1 MSPRT
6 ILLALVLVLSLA
18 ASARSDEACVPV
30 GTWRAPGGAPLAAAD
45 VLQRAAKSSVVL
57 LGETHDSAEH
67 HRWQLQMLAALH
79 AQRPNMVIGFETF
92 PRRVQP
98 ALDRWIAGELSEAE
112 FLTQSDW
119 RNVWRMDPQLYLPLF
134 HFARMNRIPMLALNV
149 ESGLTREITQKGYD
163 AVAPEKREG
172 IGRPAPPTDAYLDW
186 LLPIWA
192 KHERPGAKGAKADR
206 SDPEFRRFVESQQTW
221 DRAMAEALAAAT
233 KRPGA
238 PLVVGVMGV
247 GHIQQ
252 GFGVPHQLKAL
263 GLTDVVSLLPWDR
276 DAPCKSLVAGLAD
289 AVFGVAAPAAPSAS
303 DRPRLGVY
311 LEMTPEGVRIRQVE
325 KGSLAEATGLRE
337 GDIVVEMAARPAK
350 QVSDLVEAVQ
360 RQAPGTWLPLKVKRG
375 GETIELV
382 AKFPARAQ

>member
-1 MSPRT
+1 MSPR
-6 ILLALVLVLSLA
+6 ILLLAVALSHA
-18 ASARSDEACVPV
+18 AFAGADETCVPV
-30 GTWRAPGGAPLAAAD
+30 GSWRAPGGAPLAAAD
-45 VLQRAAKSSVVL
+45 VLQRAAKSAVVL

-79 AQRPNMVIGFETF
+79 AQRPSMVIGFESF

-98 ALDRWIAGELSEAE
+98 ALDRWVAGELSEAD
-112 FLTQSDW
+112 FLAQSDW

-192 KHERPGAKGAKADR
+192 RHERPAAKGAKADR
-206 SDPEFRRFVESQQTW
+206 NDPEFRRFVESQQTW

-252 GFGVPHQLKAL
+252 GFGVPHQLRAL

-276 DAPCKSLVAGLAD
+276 GVSCKDLVAGLAD
-289 AVFGVAAPAAPSAS
+289 AVFGVAAPAAPGPGE
-303 DRPRLGVY
+303 RPRLGVY
-311 LEMTPEGVRIRQVE
+311 LESSPDGVRIRQVE
-325 KGSLAEATGLRE
+325 KGSIAEATGIRA

-350 QVSDLVEAVQ
+350 QASDLVEVVQ

-375 GETIELV
+375 AETIELV